1 MFSSR
6 LLLNLGLF
14 LGIIILAIVAYS
26 ISQEPEKSTAFS
38 LLTISD
44 ISEIKI
50 QHQNKTITVEKSNKN
65 WVISQPL
72 KIDADDFRIQSIL
85 NILSSGSE
93 KFYTVDKTD
102 LKKYELDPPA
112 ATLQLNEQ
120 LFLFGTTSAIE
131 QKRYILTNNKLF
143 LIDDTFLPLITSGY
157 KNLMRRQLFPVGT
170 HISEILINNQQIYKN
185 ENGSWASEQNNIS
198 ADDLKRYIDNWQHIQ
213 AYAVSSASP
222 PYSGNRVEIETS
234 HGDYTL
240 LLQKTEH
247 NTQVTNPALG
257 LSYQFDISAFDSL
270 SDVSRFS
277 QTENSGTNQS
287 DPLSTQ

>member
-14 LGIIILAIVAYS
+14 LGIIVLALVAYS
-26 ISQEPEKSTAFS
+26 ISQEPEKSSVFS
-38 LLTISD
+38 QLSISD
-44 ISEIKI
+44 ITEIKI
-50 QHQNKTITVEKSNKN
+50 EHQSKIITLEKDNKN
-65 WVISQPL
+65 WLITQPI
-72 KIDADDFRIQSIL
+72 KIEADEFRIQSIL
-85 NILSSGSE
+85 NILPSGTD

-102 LKKYELDPPA
+102 LKKYSLDPPA
-112 ATLQLNEQ
+112 ATLQLNKQ

-157 KNLMRRQLFPVGT
+157 KNLMRRQLFPVDT
-170 HISEILINNQQIYKN
+170 NISEVRINEQRIYKN
-185 ENGSWASEQNNIS
+185 ENGSWISETNNFS
-198 ADDLKRYIDNWQHIQ
+198 SDDLKRYIDNWQHIQ

-222 PYSGNRVEIETS
+222 PYSGNRVVIKTS
-234 HGDYTL
+234 NGEFTFM
-240 LLQKTEH
+240 LQKTEH

-277 QTENSGTNQS
+277 QNETLDDNQ
-287 DPLSTQ
+287 PLPE

>member
-14 LGIIILAIVAYS
+14 LGIIILALVAYT
-26 ISQEPEKSTAFS
+26 ISQEPEKSTSFS
-38 LLTISD
+38 SLNISD
-44 ISEIKI
+44 ITEIKI
-50 QHQNKTITVEKSNKN
+50 QHHNKTITLEKNNLN

-72 KIDADDFRIQSIL
+72 RIEADDFRIQSIL
-85 NILSSGSE
+85 NILFSGSE

-112 ATLQLNEQ
+112 ATLQLNNQ
-120 LFLFGTTSAIE
+120 IFLFGTTSAIE
-131 QKRYILTNNKLF
+131 KKRYILTNNKLF

-157 KNLMRRQLFPVGT
+157 KNLMRRQLFPANT
-170 HISEILINNQQIYKN
+170 KISEVRINNQRIYKN
-185 ENGSWASEQNNIS
+185 ENGSWISDHGDIS

-222 PYSGNRVEIETS
+222 PYSGIHVELGTS
-234 HGDYTL
+234 HGDFTF

-247 NTQVTNPALG
+247 NTQVTNPARG
-257 LSYQFDISAFDSL
+257 LSYQFDISAFDPL

-277 QTENSGTNQS
+277 QNEE
-287 DPLSTQ
+287 